1 MAENTGN
8 LSILAL
14 FNYIRFLKK
23 LDVRSSLQISVLA
36 ACPVQTDRLESQKSV
51 WLQAYKSLMEFNKN
65 CKMFIIQ
72 QIMQEAYPKPFLR
85 IASPI

>member
-23 LDVRSSLQISVLA
+23 IG
-36 ACPVQTDRLESQKSV
+36 CPVQSADLSSGSLSGPDRRTGKPKVSLVASLQES
-51 WLQAYKSLMEFNKN
+51 NG
-65 CKMFIIQ
+65 I
-72 QIMQEAYPKPFLR
+72 
-85 IASPI
+85 